1 MTPGR
6 APPRRW
12 VRRSPRRRKMTLP
25 ASGRGLGSSTLP
37 GRLRPSR
44 PPRPHPGP
52 LPLGPSPPCPPVPRS
67 LLVRPALPRPR
78 CPARRLHAAGP
89 LARLHAA
96 RSAVARGAP
105 PGWPPRRSGRPR
117 PLVLDARCHISG
129 RPCVVVTREPYASL
143 DRLSFVHP
151 PPSDRSWARRRFPLR
166 RRAPSG
172 RPPCRTDTDMRL
184 ARRSRSPLQVTVS
197 QPTLRTLRLTLDG
210 ELDATSRP
218 LLRDVAGAVTLA
230 SPGDVEVDAAGLSFV
245 DLRGLR
251 ALGDLW
257 ARLERAG
264 RVTLVRSS
272 RAVERL
278 LLACVRAGLP
288 VPLPA
293 AARRP
298 SLPGVDPSTLP
309 PAAAARPSGAPA
321 LLLSDGPPLLAPTGT
336 RVGGLATPPAEGHG
350 RDALAS
356 LDLLGLG
363 PVPGADMQVTER
375 PEAIDPTSTE
385 AEAPSDA
392 D

>member
-1 MTPGR
+1 MR
-6 APPRRW
+6 LD
-12 VRRSPRRRKMTLP
+12 RRS
-25 ASGRGLGSSTLP
+25 
-37 GRLRPSR
+37 
-44 PPRPHPGP
+44 
-52 LPLGPSPPCPPVPRS
+52 C
-67 LLVRPALPRPR
+67 
-78 CPARRLHAAGP
+78 
-89 LARLHAA
+89 
-96 RSAVARGAP
+96 
-105 PGWPPRRSGRPR
+105 
-117 PLVLDARCHISG
+117 
-129 RPCVVVTREPYASL
+129 
-143 DRLSFVHP
+143 
-151 PPSDRSWARRRFPLR
+151 
-166 RRAPSG
+166 
-172 RPPCRTDTDMRL
+172 
-184 ARRSRSPLQVTVS
+184 SPLQVTVS

-218 LLRDVAGAVTLA
+218 LLQDVAGAVTLA

-288 VPLPA
+288 VPLPS

-298 SLPGVDPSTLP
+298 SLPGVDPSSLP
-309 PAAAARPSGAPA
+309 PAPATPPSGASA

-336 RVGGLATPPAEGHG
+336 QVGGLATPPAEGHG
-350 RDALAS
+350 RYALAS

-375 PEAIDPTSTE
+375 PEASAIDPSSTE

-392 D
+392 DPSAGAASLASLDLLGLATAADRVAAEPRAGRLSSGTPSASSTRDRRGRVAPDHPSVRAPRPKLRRRIALDHPALLPPLDDVMGRSDWSAPVGPSLPGGRIHRSEAVRSRCRHGH